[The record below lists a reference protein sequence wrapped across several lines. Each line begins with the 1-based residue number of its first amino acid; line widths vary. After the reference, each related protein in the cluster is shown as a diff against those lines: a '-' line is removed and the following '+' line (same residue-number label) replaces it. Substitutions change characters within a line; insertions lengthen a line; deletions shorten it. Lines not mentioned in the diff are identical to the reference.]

1 MAEQK
6 YYRHLKE
13 FAQAEA
19 ILCDMDYERVIL
31 GDRPDIIIETKDG
44 KKIGLE
50 MTECHAL
57 TILSNGKI
65 SLERANARA
74 NDICK
79 KYKEILEIKGVNGFS
94 IYIDFSDK
102 LYEILSRQRYD
113 GKILQE
119 VLDAV
124 EMHREKSV
132 AKSKGNEFYTQWL
145 RDHLHYHTLHE
156 YVDAVTLYEN
166 KEFLEVLQTAS
177 ILSKTVESECLD
189 KCVTAKSEK
198 LKDYK
203 IINPDIDEYWLGI
216 YFTDTSARYFD
227 HLEGYVCCR
236 TKYSRVYLLEH
247 KRKMQVK

>member
-1 MAEQK
+1 MLVWTTTLTKNMAEQK

-79 KYKEILEIKGVNGFS
+79 KYH
-94 IYIDFSDK
+94 YIFK
-102 LYEILSRQRYD
+102 
-113 GKILQE
+113 
-119 VLDAV
+119 
-124 EMHREKSV
+124 
-132 AKSKGNEFYTQWL
+132 FY
-145 RDHLHYHTLHE
+145 
-156 YVDAVTLYEN
+156 
-166 KEFLEVLQTAS
+166 S
-177 ILSKTVESECLD
+177 
-189 KCVTAKSEK
+189 
-198 LKDYK
+198 
-203 IINPDIDEYWLGI
+203 
-216 YFTDTSARYFD
+216 
-227 HLEGYVCCR
+227 
-236 TKYSRVYLLEH
+236 
-247 KRKMQVK
+247 